1 MESEL
6 KESVERGSYFF
17 ILVLLLQET
26 NELELIV
33 PEESSLEHHLQIS
46 DSIFADFLKYLLEIN
61 PERRPT
67 AREALQHPWLSIS
80 YT

>member
-1 MESEL
+1 M
-6 KESVERGSYFF
+6 
-17 ILVLLLQET
+17 LVLFFYISFILLQET

-61 PERRPT
+61 PARRPT